1 MLYRKPVDNLVL
13 LPPALPLY
21 PFYYRALISLTNPI
35 GTPKLT
41 KGGRYN
47 ASISYKIALY
57 SIDSRFIDTSLLNNR
72 LRALAKEE
80 QAGDINLL
88 RGRKKV
94 LIYTLS
100 ARE

>member
-1 MLYRKPVDNLVL
+1 MDDLVL
-13 LPPALPLY
+13 LPPAFPLY
-21 PFYYRALISLTNPI
+21 PFYYRAFIGLANPI
-35 GTPKLT
+35 GTPKLI

-57 SIDSRFIDTSLLNNR
+57 SIDSRLIDTSLLNNR

-80 QAGDINLL
+80 QAGDIDLL
-88 RGRKKV
+88 GGRKKV
-94 LIYTLS
+94 LIYALS

>member
-1 MLYRKPVDNLVL
+1 M
-13 LPPALPLY
+13 
-21 PFYYRALISLTNPI
+21 
-35 GTPKLT
+35 PKLA
-41 KGGRYN
+41 KGERYN

-57 SIDSRFIDTSLLNNR
+57 SIDSCLIDISLLNNR
-72 LRALAKEE
+72 LRALANEE

-94 LIYTLS
+94 LIYALS